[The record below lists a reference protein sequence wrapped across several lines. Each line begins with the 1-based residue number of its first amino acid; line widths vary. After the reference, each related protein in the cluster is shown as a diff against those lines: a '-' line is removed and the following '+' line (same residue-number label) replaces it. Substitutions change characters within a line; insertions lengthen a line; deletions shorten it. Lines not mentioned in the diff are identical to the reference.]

1 MKSLISSLLKRH
13 ALVTFFALVFLI
25 SWIPWYTG
33 GSGFIVYGP
42 SLACLIM
49 VAVVDGKKGL
59 LDLLQRA
66 VRWRVGLVWWV
77 VTLFLPALFCLAGI
91 GVHLLAGGDLP
102 AFTFFRQEWYLA
114 PVFFVLM
121 LVDGPLEEFGWR
133 GFALPKLQE
142 KWSPLIAS
150 FIIGALWGI
159 WHLPEFLRPGSPQYP
174 MGIGFLPLFVA
185 VEITNSILMTWL
197 YNKTQGSL
205 LLGGFMAHNALNF
218 WPNVLLTEITMT
230 GILRGE
236 AFPAPDMRLFILEG
250 VVATLVAILLA
261 IVTKGRLGLPSC
273 QVSQIAYNSTQ
284 A

>member
-1 MKSLISSLLKRH
+1 MKSSISSLLKRH

-33 GSGFIVYGP
+33 GSGFIVFGP

-49 VAVVDGKKGL
+49 VAAVDGKKGL

-66 VRWRVGLVWWV
+66 GRWRVGLVWWA

-185 VEITNSILMTWL
+185 DEITNSILMTWL

-218 WPNVLLTEITMT
+218 WTTTLLTETTMT

-236 AFPAPDMRLFILEG
+236 AFPEPDMRLFILEG

-273 QVSQIAYNSTQ
+273 QASQIAYNSTQ